1 MSMDGKPSF
10 VILKEEKRNEIREPK
25 LSQLEIDNKEYQS
38 ISNKKDIVLCEYEQ
52 APDYLKDNE
61 FIRTGYRLNATTIP
75 KVIRSLFVCNNE
87 TVNIWSHLLGTIGVI
102 ILIFYTAI
110 FVSAYKESINP
121 YIDYEALLTEIKD
134 VTNPWI
140 NTFNLRDD
148 EKDNEMYKAIN
159 SLKRITTQFFQDI
172 DDKYDITDKV
182 KNYVDNV
189 RSIIQKAKDKL
200 TLGESGQKFISSL
213 TNKWSEV
220 QKQIVSILQGAG
232 LSFDSGQQIS
242 EDGSK
247 IEQLRRWPLFI
258 MLSSAIVC
266 LGCSCIFH
274 WFMAL
279 SPKASNVLSRL
290 DYAGIT
296 ILIAGSCYPPYFYF
310 FYCEVYLCT
319 VYLCFISIFAISVF
333 VFALSPDFHVPRRR
347 RLRGTLFLTLGLSAG
362 IPVVHLI
369 LFGNHVSGFN
379 GYDSSP
385 KYYLWVLGGIS
396 YVTGA
401 LLYLNRIPEKIK
413 PGTFD
418 YCGASHQIFHCLVVL
433 GVVFHYLGSLDAY
446 YFRSE
451 NTCPSSI

>member
-232 LSFDSGQQIS
+232 LSFDSGKQIS

-379 GYDSSP
+379 EYDSSP